1 MLFYVPLLVSV
12 DVVYFRDPLSM
23 HDSRR
28 NTRSHQRTQRL
39 RSWPDTT
46 SQRHEKMQVKIKM
59 NVNLF
64 LHVRASVLAFRKDI
78 ERIVNFEYSKYV
90 LGCQSKVTKT
100 CVGASQDD
108 LRSVLLSGCK
118 IV

>member
-1 MLFYVPLLVSV
+1 MPLLVSV
-12 DVVYFRDPLSM
+12 DVGVYFRDPLSV
-23 HDSRR
+23 HDSLR

-39 RSWPDTT
+39 RSSWPNAT

-78 ERIVNFEYSKYV
+78 ESIVNSEYSKYV

-108 LRSVLLSGCK
+108 LRSILLSGCK